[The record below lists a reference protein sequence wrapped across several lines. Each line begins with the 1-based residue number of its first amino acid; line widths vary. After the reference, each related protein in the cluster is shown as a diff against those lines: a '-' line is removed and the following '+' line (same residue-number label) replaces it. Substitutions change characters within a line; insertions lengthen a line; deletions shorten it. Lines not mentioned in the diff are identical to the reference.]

1 MLISEWKDR
10 LSRGSYDEEL
20 KTLCGGDS
28 ARRRER
34 YIALLD
40 AFSGRF
46 GDGDVLLISAPGRTE
61 LGGNHTDHQNG
72 VVLCAAVAMD
82 TIAAVSPRGDGR
94 IEIRSRG
101 FGDIVLETDRLDP
114 VPEERGTAGGIVRG
128 VAAGFARRGY
138 AVGGFSACMDSDV
151 PAGGGLSS
159 SAAFEILI
167 ATVFSALYNGGE
179 PDALTRAVIGQGAE
193 RDYFGKPSG
202 LMDQA
207 SSACGGITK
216 IDFADPSRPLVERL
230 SFDFREAG
238 YVLCA
243 VDTRT
248 SHADLTE
255 DYASIPEEMR
265 SVAAFFGGS
274 VLRDIDPAVFRS
286 EKDRKA
292 LSAAVSPRAILRAE
306 HFFDENERAGRMAEA
321 LSRGDMDAYLREMNA
336 SGASSREK
344 LQNVIPSLHPEET
357 SMAVALDRA
366 EALLR
371 GKGAWRIHGGGFAG
385 CIQCLVPEAD
395 YEAFRAAMDGY
406 YGEGACF
413 ELRVRPCGPHILG
426 TDFAKGDLKHVQ

>member
-1 MLISEWKDR
+1 MLSSEWKNR
-10 LSRGSYDEEL
+10 LCRGVCDGEL
-20 KTLCGGDS
+20 NTLYGGDA
-28 ARRRER
+28 ARQKER
-34 YIALLD
+34 YIGLLD
-40 AFSGRF
+40 TFSGRF
-46 GDGDVLLISAPGRTE
+46 GDAEMLLISAPGRTE
-61 LGGNHTDHQNG
+61 LAGNHTDHQNG
-72 VVLCAAVAMD
+72 IVLCAAVTMD
-82 TIAAVSPRGDGR
+82 TIAAVSPRSDGR
-94 IEIRSRG
+94 IVIVSRG
-101 FGDIVLETDRLDP
+101 FGEIDLRTDRTDP
-114 VPEERGTAGGIVRG
+114 VPAERGTSEGIVRG
-128 VAAGFARRGY
+128 IAAGFVRRGF
-138 AVGGFSACMDSDV
+138 AVGGFSACVDSDV

-167 ATVFSALYNGGE
+167 ASVFSELYNGGE

-216 IDFADPSRPLVERL
+216 IDFADPVRPRVERL

-243 VDTRT
+243 VNTRT
-248 SHADLTE
+248 SHADLTD

-265 SVAAFFGGS
+265 SVAAFYGGS
-274 VLRDIDPAVFRS
+274 VLRDIDPSVFRS
-286 EKDRKA
+286 GTDREA

-306 HFFDENERAGRMAEA
+306 HFFDENERSARMAEA
-321 LSRGDMDAYLREMNA
+321 LSRGDMDTYLREMNA

-357 SMAVALDRA
+357 SMAAALDRA
-366 EALLR
+366 EELLR

-385 CIQCLVPEAD
+385 CIQCLVPEPD
-395 YEAFRAAMDGY
+395 YAAFRAAMDGT

-426 TDFAKGDLKHVQ
+426 SDLGKGC

>member
-10 LSRGSYDEEL
+10 LCRGSYDEEL
-20 KTLCGGDS
+20 KTLCGGDM

-34 YIALLD
+34 YIGLLD

-72 VVLCAAVAMD
+72 IVLCAAVAMD

-193 RDYFGKPSG
+193 RDYFGKPS
-202 LMDQA
+202 
-207 SSACGGITK
+207 
-216 IDFADPSRPLVERL
+216 
-230 SFDFREAG
+230 
-238 YVLCA
+238 
-243 VDTRT
+243 
-248 SHADLTE
+248 
-255 DYASIPEEMR
+255 
-265 SVAAFFGGS
+265 
-274 VLRDIDPAVFRS
+274 
-286 EKDRKA
+286 
-292 LSAAVSPRAILRAE
+292 AIKTIYIKL
-306 HFFDENERAGRMAEA
+306 
-321 LSRGDMDAYLREMNA
+321 YLRLWVL
-336 SGASSREK
+336 S
-344 LQNVIPSLHPEET
+344 
-357 SMAVALDRA
+357 
-366 EALLR
+366 
-371 GKGAWRIHGGGFAG
+371 
-385 CIQCLVPEAD
+385 
-395 YEAFRAAMDGY
+395 
-406 YGEGACF
+406 
-413 ELRVRPCGPHILG
+413 
-426 TDFAKGDLKHVQ
+426 